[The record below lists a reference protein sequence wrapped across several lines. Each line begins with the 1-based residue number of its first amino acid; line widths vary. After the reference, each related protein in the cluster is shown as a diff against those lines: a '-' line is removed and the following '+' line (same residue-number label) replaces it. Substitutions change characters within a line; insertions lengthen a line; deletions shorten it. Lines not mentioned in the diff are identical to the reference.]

1 VFKKIKHGVVGLL
14 LAALIQTQAFG
25 QVTIPTTFTT
35 SVPVSQLNGNFSTLG
50 SSALN
55 RGGGTITGNITVN
68 SGVTIDGVDVGSVLG
83 GSGTP
88 TFSTVTITG
97 AGSALSVTN
106 NVAVNGTGAAAIDV
120 AGGITAG
127 TGNVAIIGTDGRIP
141 ALSSTYFASLDG
153 SNISTPAWALYAY
166 SAGNYTASG
175 SMTWTV
181 DLADVSTNNYVRFG
195 DTLFWTL
202 SLVTTTVG
210 GTVNTQLRVT
220 LPNSYASATTTAGVC
235 SATDNGTAVPA
246 FWGIDAAGTYV
257 YIYKDA
263 STTTNW
269 TLSTNNTAIRCMFV
283 IPL

>member
-1 VFKKIKHGVVGLL
+1 MYRTIMALL
-14 LAALIQTQAFG
+14 LALVMSIGPVHG

-35 SVPVSQLNGNFSTLG
+35 TVAVSDLNGNFSTLG

-55 RGGGTITGNITVN
+55 RSGGTITGNITVN
-68 SGVTIDGVDVGSVLG
+68 SGVTIDGVDVGSILG

-88 TFSTVTITG
+88 TFSTVTING

-141 ALSSTYFASLDG
+141 AISSTYFANLDG
-153 SNISTPAWALYAY
+153 ANISTAAWALY
-166 SAGNYTASG
+166 SHSGSNYTASG

-181 DLADVSTNNYVRFG
+181 DIGDVSTNNYVRFG
-195 DTLFWTL
+195 DMLYWTF
-202 SLVTTTVG
+202 SVVTTTVG
-210 GTVNTQLRVT
+210 GTVNTQLRIT
-220 LPNSYASATTTAGVC
+220 IPNSYASATTTAGTC

-246 FWGIDAAGTYV
+246 FWGVDAAGTYI
-257 YIYKDA
+257 YIYRDA

-269 TLSTNNTAIRCMFV
+269 TLSTNNTALRCTV
-283 IPL
+283 IIPL